1 MIAWLYG
8 FFQLDMKSGIYFL
21 TVGKTTDKK
30 EREDNYKTTNA
41 NITFEYLKEVKPNY
55 LTKAEGELLER
66 LKKHYKLWKTSTEQF
81 EIGTTME
88 DVQKAEKI
96 LLEVMDKVKTKSN
109 DVKDVVYE
117 YNTIEGI
124 KDIRDLR
131 KPCTF
136 IPGEVA
142 MIVTRAG
149 VFAKGKKYSKER
161 SRSYLTKY
169 LKKGRRLLKLQNEQ
183 RVPVSNYAWDTI
195 QVVQANERLKQQELE
210 EQLEELRKKHGEKNT
225 F

>member
-21 TVGKTTDKK
+21 TVGRTTDKTD
-30 EREDNYKTTNA
+30 RVDRYKNTNA
-41 NITFEYLKEVKPNY
+41 NITFDYLKEVKPNF
-55 LTKAEGELLER
+55 LTKAEGELLEH
-66 LKKHYKLWKTSTEQF
+66 LKKYYKLWKTSTEQF

-88 DVQKAEKI
+88 DVQKAERI

-109 DVKDVVYE
+109 DVKEIDYE
-117 YNTIEGI
+117 YGTLEGI
-124 KDIRDLR
+124 KDIRDDR
-131 KPCTF
+131 KPCTY

-161 SRSYLTKY
+161 SRFYLTKY
-169 LKKGRRLLKLQNEQ
+169 QKKGRRLLKLQQEQ
-183 RVPVSNYAWDTI
+183 RVPVSNYAWDII
-195 QVVQANERLKQQELE
+195 QVVQANEREKQR
-210 EQLEELRKKHGEKNT
+210 QLEEDEKKYGKKDAV
-225 F
+225 

>member
-1 MIAWLYG
+1 MISWLYG

-30 EREDNYKTTNA
+30 EREDRYKTTNA
-41 NITFEYLKEVKPNY
+41 NITFEYLKEVKPNF
-55 LTKAEGELLER
+55 LTKAEGELLEY
-66 LKKHYKLWKTSTEQF
+66 LKKYYKLWKTSTEQF

-88 DVQKAEKI
+88 DVQKADRI

-109 DVKDVVYE
+109 DVKDITYE
-117 YNTIEGI
+117 YGTIDGV

-142 MIVTRAG
+142 MVVTRAG
-149 VFAKGKKYSKER
+149 VYARGKKYATER
-161 SRSYLTKY
+161 SRTYLTKY
-169 LKKGRRLLKLQNEQ
+169 QKKGRRLLELQQEQ
-183 RVPVSNYAWDTI
+183 RVPVSNYAWDII
-195 QVVQANERLKQQELE
+195 QVVQANEREKQKQQEE
-210 EQLEELRKKHGEKNT
+210 FEKKHGKKNAV
-225 F
+225 

>member
-41 NITFEYLKEVKPNY
+41 NITFEYLKEVKPNF
-55 LTKAEGELLER
+55 LTKAEGELLEH
-66 LKKHYKLWKTSTEQF
+66 LKKYYKLWKTSNEQF

-88 DVQKAEKI
+88 DVQKAERI

-109 DVKDVVYE
+109 DVKQIDYE
-117 YNTIEGI
+117 YGTLMGT
-124 KDIRDLR
+124 KDIRDDR
-131 KPCTF
+131 KPCTY

-149 VFAKGKKYSKER
+149 VFAKGKRYSKER
-161 SRSYLTKY
+161 SRFYLTKY
-169 LKKGRRLLKLQNEQ
+169 QKKGRRLLKLQQEQ
-183 RVPVSNYAWDTI
+183 RVPVSNYAWDII
-195 QVVQANERLKQQELE
+195 QVVQANEREKQR
-210 EQLEELRKKHGEKNT
+210 QLEEDERKYGKKNAV
-225 F
+225 